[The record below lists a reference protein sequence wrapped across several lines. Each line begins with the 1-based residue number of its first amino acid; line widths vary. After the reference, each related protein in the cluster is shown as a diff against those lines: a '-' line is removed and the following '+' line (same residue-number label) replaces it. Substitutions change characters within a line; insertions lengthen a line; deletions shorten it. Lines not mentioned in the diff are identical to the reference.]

1 MLPIDL
7 GAYVLGAKSSMASH
21 ALQIIGKHHPWSH
34 ERDMKEILFKL
45 SRPLRRF
52 AMHLWCFQGLGD
64 VAV

>member
-45 SRPLRRF
+45 SRPCGASRCISGVF
-52 AMHLWCFQGLGD
+52 KD
-64 VAV
+64 